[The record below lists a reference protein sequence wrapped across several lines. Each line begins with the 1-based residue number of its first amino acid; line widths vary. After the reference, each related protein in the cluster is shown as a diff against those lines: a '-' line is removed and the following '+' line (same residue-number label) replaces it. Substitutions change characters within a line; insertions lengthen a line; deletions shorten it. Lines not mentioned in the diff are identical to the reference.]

1 MKSFETV
8 SAELKK
14 VKANNVVTTT
24 VRNINVTD
32 MTTWQRVSITLNNP
46 VKGYIADEE
55 GNYSQGE
62 VNVIFVSSFSVIAAF
77 RNNPKT
83 AFAGNYIAE
92 HPNCLQV
99 LLSGAKIEIVQE
111 EVAEGQE
118 YINPWSNNPTP
129 TPTPVEHD
137 SYYNHI
143 TNIMEL
149 SDVSVELLKE
159 LARMIMFG

>member
-24 VRNINVTD
+24 VRNINVKD
-32 MTTWQRVSITLNNP
+32 MTTWQRVSITLNTP
-46 VKGYIADEE
+46 VKGYIADDD
-55 GNYSQGE
+55 GNYSEGE
-62 VNVIFVSSFSVIAAF
+62 VNVIFVSSFSVVAAF

-111 EVAEGQE
+111 AVSEGKE
-118 YINPWSNNPTP
+118 YSNPWSNNPTP
-129 TPTPVEHD
+129 VPVEHD

-143 TNIMEL
+143 TDIIEL
-149 SDVSVELLKE
+149 SDASVELLKE

>member
-24 VRNINVTD
+24 VRNINVKD
-32 MTTWQRVSITLNNP
+32 MTTWQRVSITLNTP
-46 VKGYIADEE
+46 VKRYIADDD
-55 GNYSQGE
+55 GNYSEGE
-62 VNVIFVSSFSVIAAF
+62 VNVIFVSSFSVVAAF

-111 EVAEGQE
+111 AVSEGKE
-118 YINPWSNNPTP
+118 YSNPWSNNPTP
-129 TPTPVEHD
+129 VPVEHD

-143 TNIMEL
+143 TDIIEL

>member
-32 MTTWQRVSITLNNP
+32 MTTWQRVSITLKTP
-46 VKGYIADEE
+46 VKGYVADEE
-55 GNYSQGE
+55 GNYSEGE

-111 EVAEGQE
+111 AVTEGQE
-118 YINPWSNNPTP
+118 YINPWSSNP

-149 SDVSVELLKE
+149 SDISVELLKE

>member
-32 MTTWQRVSITLNNP
+32 MTTWQRVSITLNSP
-46 VKGYIADEE
+46 VKGYIADDD
-55 GNYSQGE
+55 GNYSEGE
-62 VNVIFVSSFSVIAAF
+62 VNVIFVSSFSVVAAF

-111 EVAEGQE
+111 AVSEGKE
-118 YINPWSNNPTP
+118 YTNPWSNNPTP
-129 TPTPVEHD
+129 VPVEHD

-143 TNIMEL
+143 TDIIEL

>member
-24 VRNINVTD
+24 VRNINVKD
-32 MTTWQRVSITLNNP
+32 MTTWQRVSITLNTP
-46 VKGYIADEE
+46 VKGYIADDD
-55 GNYSQGE
+55 GNYSEGE
-62 VNVIFVSSFSVIAAF
+62 VNVIFVSSFSVVAAF

-111 EVAEGQE
+111 AVSEGKE
-118 YINPWSNNPTP
+118 YSNPWSNNP

-143 TNIMEL
+143 TDIIEL

>member
-32 MTTWQRVSITLNNP
+32 MTTWQRVSITLNTP
-46 VKGYIADEE
+46 VKGYIADDD
-55 GNYSQGE
+55 GNYSEGE
-62 VNVIFVSSFSVIAAF
+62 VNVIFVSSFSVVAAF

-111 EVAEGQE
+111 AVSEGKE
-118 YINPWSNNPTP
+118 YTNPWSNNPTP
-129 TPTPVEHD
+129 VPVQHD

-143 TNIMEL
+143 TDIIEL

>member
-24 VRNINVTD
+24 VRNINVKD
-32 MTTWQRVSITLNNP
+32 MTTWQRVSITLNTP
-46 VKGYIADEE
+46 VKGYIADDD
-55 GNYSQGE
+55 GNYSEGE
-62 VNVIFVSSFSVIAAF
+62 VNVIFVSSFSVVAAF

-111 EVAEGQE
+111 AISEGKE
-118 YINPWSNNPTP
+118 YTNPWSNNPTP
-129 TPTPVEHD
+129 VPVEHD

-143 TNIMEL
+143 TDIIEL

-159 LARMIMFG
+159 LAPMIMFG

>member
-24 VRNINVTD
+24 VRNINVKD
-32 MTTWQRVSITLNNP
+32 MTTWQRVSITLNTP
-46 VKGYIADEE
+46 VKGYIADDD
-55 GNYSQGE
+55 GHYSEGE
-62 VNVIFVSSFSVIAAF
+62 VNVIFVSSFSVVAAF

-83 AFAGNYIAE
+83 AFAGKYIAE

-111 EVAEGQE
+111 AVSEGKE

-129 TPTPVEHD
+129 VPVEHD

-143 TNIMEL
+143 TDIIEL

>member
-24 VRNINVTD
+24 VRNINVKD
-32 MTTWQRVSITLNNP
+32 MTTWQRVSITLNTP
-46 VKGYIADEE
+46 VKGYIADDD
-55 GNYSQGE
+55 GNYSEGE
-62 VNVIFVSSFSVIAAF
+62 VNVIFVSSFSVVAAF

-111 EVAEGQE
+111 AVSEGKE
-118 YINPWSNNPTP
+118 YTNPWSNNPTP
-129 TPTPVEHD
+129 VPIEHD

-143 TNIMEL
+143 TDIIEL
-149 SDVSVELLKE
+149 SDMSVELLKE
-159 LARMIMFG
+159 LARIIMFG

>member
-32 MTTWQRVSITLNNP
+32 MTTWQRVSITLNTP
-46 VKGYIADEE
+46 VKGYIADDD
-55 GNYSQGE
+55 GNYSEGE
-62 VNVIFVSSFSVIAAF
+62 VNVIFVSSFSVVAAF

-111 EVAEGQE
+111 AVSEGKE
-118 YINPWSNNPTP
+118 YSNPWSNNPTP
-129 TPTPVEHD
+129 VPVEHD

-143 TNIMEL
+143 TDIIEL

>member
-24 VRNINVTD
+24 VRNINVKD
-32 MTTWQRVSITLNNP
+32 MTTWQRVSITLNAP
-46 VKGYIADEE
+46 VKGYVADDD
-55 GNYSQGE
+55 GNYSEGE
-62 VNVIFVSSFSVIAAF
+62 VNVIFVSSYSVVAAF

-99 LLSGAKIEIVQE
+99 LLSGAKIEVVQE
-111 EVAEGQE
+111 AVSEGKE
-118 YINPWSNNPTP
+118 YINPWSSNPTP
-129 TPTPVEHD
+129 VPVEHD

-143 TNIMEL
+143 TDIIEL

>member
-24 VRNINVTD
+24 VRNINVKD
-32 MTTWQRVSITLNNP
+32 MTTWQRVSITLNTP
-46 VKGYIADEE
+46 VKGYIADDD
-55 GNYSQGE
+55 GNYSEGE
-62 VNVIFVSSFSVIAAF
+62 VNVIFVSSFSVVAAF

-83 AFAGNYIAE
+83 ACAGNYIAE

-111 EVAEGQE
+111 AVTEGQE
-118 YINPWSNNPTP
+118 YSNPWSSNP

-143 TNIMEL
+143 TDIIEL
-149 SDVSVELLKE
+149 NDVSVELLKE

>member
-32 MTTWQRVSITLNNP
+32 MTTWQRVSITLKTP
-46 VKGYIADEE
+46 VKGYVADKE
-55 GNYSQGE
+55 GNYSEGE
-62 VNVIFVSSFSVIAAF
+62 VNIIFVSSFSVIAAF

-83 AFAGNYIAE
+83 AFAGKYIAE

-111 EVAEGQE
+111 AVTEGQE
-118 YINPWSNNPTP
+118 YTNPWSSNP
-129 TPTPVEHD
+129 TPTPVEYD

>member
-24 VRNINVTD
+24 VRNVNVTD
-32 MTTWQRVSITLNNP
+32 MTTWQRVSITLNTP
-46 VKGYIADEE
+46 VKGYVADED
-55 GNYSQGE
+55 GNYSEGE

-77 RNNPKT
+77 LNNPKT
-83 AFAGNYIAE
+83 AFAGSYIRE
-92 HPNCLQV
+92 HPNCLKV

-111 EVAEGQE
+111 AVTEGQE
-118 YINPWSNNPTP
+118 YTNPWSSNP

-159 LARMIMFG
+159 LARMIMFE

>member
-8 SAELKK
+8 SAELQN
-14 VKANNVVTTT
+14 VKSNNVVSTT
-24 VRNINVTD
+24 VRNINVKV
-32 MTTWQRVSITLNNP
+32 MVTWQRVSITLNTP
-46 VKGYIADEE
+46 VKGYIADDD
-55 GNYSQGE
+55 GNYSEGE
-62 VNVIFVSSFSVIAAF
+62 VNVIFVSSFSVVAAF

-111 EVAEGQE
+111 AVSEGKE
-118 YINPWSNNPTP
+118 YSNPWSNNPTP
-129 TPTPVEHD
+129 VPVEHD

-143 TNIMEL
+143 TDIIEL

-159 LARMIMFG
+159 LARMIMFGQ

>member
-14 VKANNVVTTT
+14 VKTNNVVTTT
-24 VRNINVTD
+24 VRNINITD
-32 MTTWQRVSITLNNP
+32 MTTCQRVSITLNAP

-55 GNYSQGE
+55 GNYSEGE
-62 VNVIFVSSFSVIAAF
+62 VNVIFVYSFSIIAAF

-111 EVAEGQE
+111 AVTEGQE
-118 YINPWSNNPTP
+118 YSNPWSANPTP
-129 TPTPVEHD
+129 VPVKHD

-149 SDVSVELLKE
+149 SDVSIELLKE
-159 LARMIMFG
+159 LAHMIMFG

>member
-24 VRNINVTD
+24 VRNINVKD
-32 MTTWQRVSITLNNP
+32 MTTWQRVSITLNTP
-46 VKGYIADEE
+46 VKGYIADDD
-55 GNYSQGE
+55 GNYSEGE
-62 VNVIFVSSFSVIAAF
+62 VNVIFVSSFSVVAAF

-111 EVAEGQE
+111 AVSEGKE
-118 YINPWSNNPTP
+118 YSNPWSNNPTP
-129 TPTPVEHD
+129 VPVEQD

-143 TNIMEL
+143 TDIIEL

>member
-32 MTTWQRVSITLNNP
+32 MTTWQRVSITLNTP
-46 VKGYIADEE
+46 VKGYIADDD
-55 GNYSQGE
+55 GNYSEGE
-62 VNVIFVSSFSVIAAF
+62 VNVIFVSSFSVVAAF

-111 EVAEGQE
+111 AVSEGKE
-118 YINPWSNNPTP
+118 YTTPWSNNPTP
-129 TPTPVEHD
+129 VPVEHD

-143 TNIMEL
+143 TDIIEL

>member
-32 MTTWQRVSITLNNP
+32 MTTWQRVSITLNTP
-46 VKGYIADEE
+46 VKGYIADDD
-55 GNYSQGE
+55 GNYSEGE
-62 VNVIFVSSFSVIAAF
+62 VHVIFVSSFSVVAAF

-111 EVAEGQE
+111 AVSEGKE
-118 YINPWSNNPTP
+118 YTNPWSNNPTP
-129 TPTPVEHD
+129 VPVEHD

-143 TNIMEL
+143 TDIIEL

>member
-24 VRNINVTD
+24 VRNINVKD
-32 MTTWQRVSITLNNP
+32 MTTWQRVSITLNTP
-46 VKGYIADEE
+46 VKG
-55 GNYSQGE
+55 
-62 VNVIFVSSFSVIAAF
+62 
-77 RNNPKT
+77 
-83 AFAGNYIAE
+83 YIAE

-111 EVAEGQE
+111 AVTEGQE
-118 YINPWSNNPTP
+118 YTNPWSSNP

-143 TNIMEL
+143 TNIIEL

>member
-32 MTTWQRVSITLNNP
+32 MTTWQRVSITLNAP
-46 VKGYIADEE
+46 VKGYVADEE
-55 GNYSQGE
+55 GNYSEGE

-77 RNNPKT
+77 RNNSKT

-111 EVAEGQE
+111 AVIEGQE
-118 YINPWSNNPTP
+118 YINPWSSNSTP
-129 TPTPVEHD
+129 TLVEHD

-149 SDVSVELLKE
+149 SDISVELLKE
-159 LARMIMFG
+159 LAHMLMFG

>member
-32 MTTWQRVSITLNNP
+32 MTTWQRVSITLNTP
-46 VKGYIADEE
+46 VKGYIADDD
-55 GNYSQGE
+55 GNYSEGE
-62 VNVIFVSSFSVIAAF
+62 VNVIFVSSFSVVAAF

-111 EVAEGQE
+111 AVSEGKE
-118 YINPWSNNPTP
+118 YSNPWSNNPTP
-129 TPTPVEHD
+129 APVEHD

-143 TNIMEL
+143 TDIIEL

>member
-24 VRNINVTD
+24 VRNINVKD
-32 MTTWQRVSITLNNP
+32 MTTWQRVSITLNTP
-46 VKGYIADEE
+46 VKGYIADDD
-55 GNYSQGE
+55 GNYSEGE
-62 VNVIFVSSFSVIAAF
+62 VNVIFVSSFSVVAAF

-99 LLSGAKIEIVQE
+99 LFSGAKIETVQE
-111 EVAEGQE
+111 AVSEGKE
-118 YINPWSNNPTP
+118 YSNPWSNNPTP
-129 TPTPVEHD
+129 VPVEHD

-143 TNIMEL
+143 TDIIEL

>member
-1 MKSFETV
+1 MKRFETV

-24 VRNINVTD
+24 VRNINVKD
-32 MTTWQRVSITLNNP
+32 MTTWQRVSITLNTP
-46 VKGYIADEE
+46 VKGYIADDD
-55 GNYSQGE
+55 GNYSEGE
-62 VNVIFVSSFSVIAAF
+62 VNVIFVSSFSVVAAF

-111 EVAEGQE
+111 AVTEGQE
-118 YINPWSNNPTP
+118 YSNPWSANPTP
-129 TPTPVEHD
+129 VPVEHD

-143 TNIMEL
+143 TDIIEI

>member
-32 MTTWQRVSITLNNP
+32 MTTWQRVSITLNTP
-46 VKGYIADEE
+46 VKGYIADDD
-55 GNYSQGE
+55 GNYSEGE
-62 VNVIFVSSFSVIAAF
+62 VNVIFVSSFSVVAAF

-92 HPNCLQV
+92 RPNCLQV

-111 EVAEGQE
+111 AVSEGKE
-118 YINPWSNNPTP
+118 YTNPWSNNPTP
-129 TPTPVEHD
+129 VPVEHD

-143 TNIMEL
+143 TDIIEL

>member
-1 MKSFETV
+1 MLL
-8 SAELKK
+8 SA
-14 VKANNVVTTT
+14 
-24 VRNINVTD
+24 
-32 MTTWQRVSITLNNP
+32 ITL
-46 VKGYIADEE
+46 KL
-55 GNYSQGE
+55 
-62 VNVIFVSSFSVIAAF
+62 
-77 RNNPKT
+77 R
-83 AFAGNYIAE
+83 FAGNYIAE

-99 LLSGAKIEIVQE
+99 LLSAAKIEIVQE
-111 EVAEGQE
+111 AVAEGQE
-118 YINPWSNNPTP
+118 YTNPWSSNP